1 MNLNARKNEIEARL
15 AEIRGLVDKE
25 TDTEKLSA
33 YEKECDDLQNERSQ
47 IVAKLNIA
55 DKTIVKPIVVE
66 KNSVDKTELEAR
78 AKSMR
83 EGRTITVSA
92 DEILLPN
99 HVDTTLAPYP
109 FQEVSTLVD
118 KVKVVNL
125 KGGETYTKSFVK
137 SHGTAGLTTEG
148 QAYTE
153 TEPEFGYAT
162 ISKVKMTAYT
172 EITEELEKL
181 PAIDYQAEVVK
192 NINVSL
198 RKKLSQQLLL
208 GAGTTNTFKGIF
220 SAACEAL
227 ADSEDL
233 ELTTIDENT
242 LDDIVF
248 AYGGDEEV
256 EGGAVLI
263 LNKNDLRAFAR
274 LRTAEGRKVH
284 TIDYKNSTIDG
295 IPYIINSNCK
305 AITDTATEAGDYA
318 MAYGAL
324 TNYEV
329 AIFSGV
335 DIAKSTDY
343 KFKDGIICYKAS
355 VFTGGNVIGYDGFL
369 RIKKGTTTTPTT
381 TEEPE
386 TPGTGD

>member
-83 EGRTITVSA
+83 EGRTITVAA

-220 SAACEAL
+220 SDACEAL
-227 ADSEDL
+227 EDSEDL

-386 TPGTGD
+386 TPGTGN

>member
-83 EGRTITVSA
+83 EGRTITVAA

-220 SAACEAL
+220 SDACEAL
-227 ADSEDL
+227 EDSEDL

-369 RIKKGTTTTPTT
+369 RIKKGATTTPTT

-386 TPGTGD
+386 TPGTGN

>member
-83 EGRTITVSA
+83 EGRTITVAA

-220 SAACEAL
+220 SDACEAL
-227 ADSEDL
+227 EDSEDL

>member
-47 IVAKLNIA
+47 IVAKLNIT

-83 EGRTITVSA
+83 EGRTITVAA

-220 SAACEAL
+220 SDACEAL
-227 ADSEDL
+227 EDSEDL

-242 LDDIVF
+242 LDDIIF

>member
-83 EGRTITVSA
+83 EGRTITVAA

-220 SAACEAL
+220 SDACEAL
-227 ADSEDL
+227 EDSEDL

-242 LDDIVF
+242 LDDIIF

-355 VFTGGNVIGYDGFL
+355 VSTGGNVIGYDGFL

>member
-220 SAACEAL
+220 SDACEAL
-227 ADSEDL
+227 EDSEDL

-369 RIKKGTTTTPTT
+369 RIKKGTATTPTT

-386 TPGTGD
+386 TPGTGN

>member
-83 EGRTITVSA
+83 EGRTITVAA

-220 SAACEAL
+220 SDACEAL
-227 ADSEDL
+227 EDSEDL

-305 AITDTATEAGDYA
+305 AITDTATEAGDYG

>member
-83 EGRTITVSA
+83 EGRTITVAA

-220 SAACEAL
+220 SDACEAL
-227 ADSEDL
+227 EDSEDL

-242 LDDIVF
+242 LDDIIF

>member
-1 MNLNARKNEIEARL
+1 MNLNARKKEIEARL

-220 SAACEAL
+220 SDACEAL
-227 ADSEDL
+227 EDSEDL

-369 RIKKGTTTTPTT
+369 RIKKGTATTPTT

-386 TPGTGD
+386 TPGTGN

>member
-220 SAACEAL
+220 SDACEAL
-227 ADSEDL
+227 EDSEDL

-369 RIKKGTTTTPTT
+369 RIKKGTATTPTT

>member
-33 YEKECDDLQNERSQ
+33 YEKECDVLQNERSQ

-118 KVKVVNL
+118 KVKVVKL

-220 SAACEAL
+220 SDACEAL
-227 ADSEDL
+227 EDSEDL

-369 RIKKGTTTTPTT
+369 RIKKGTATTPTT